1 MSEPVIFYVIFSYLM
16 VLGVLFGSWHKLD
29 LEYKAWAVALFL
41 VAPLSVPFFVGVAL
55 VEKEG
60 RNHEN

>member
-29 LEYKAWAVALFL
+29 LEYKTWAVALFL